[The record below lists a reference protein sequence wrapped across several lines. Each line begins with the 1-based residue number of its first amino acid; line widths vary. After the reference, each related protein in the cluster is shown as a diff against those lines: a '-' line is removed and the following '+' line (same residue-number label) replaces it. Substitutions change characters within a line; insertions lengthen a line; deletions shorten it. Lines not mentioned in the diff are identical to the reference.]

1 MIKHKIAL
9 ILLFFLYA
17 IYSWGQRI
25 EIDRLERDFRGSFKD
40 REAYELSQKFL
51 QIDSTYYTGHYFEGL
66 YRYFR
71 ASDKLGY
78 QQAIK
83 PLKKAIYYLE
93 KDFYR
98 QLRRSTNI
106 SVYINTYQYQRKYA
120 VLIDLLEKCYQYTA
134 QPEKAIE
141 TVRKLIKKD
150 FVFNFGVQPY
160 ATLSWIYHRNRTYSQ
175 DKYPFLKPTIM
186 DNVLTASK
194 YADSILITNRKNKR
208 YVSQWFSNYAD
219 GPEGSYYHFK
229 DIIYSY
235 LLKVDSA
242 EYCASQLERLNRLS
256 KNNYGNLQFI
266 QANYE
271 KAERYYDIARNE
283 DGYRYKSTKEFDY
296 MQSVIK
302 IFANKLEEAI
312 NIVANSIDLLGPTP
326 GFGWNNIAMARAN
339 YYSGDLEAT
348 REYAGK
354 ASEFKEVHINSTWG
368 KLQYDRN
375 ILLFE
380 YLYHKQKINEIKF
393 LNAGYWFDLSDLKD
407 LVYHYF
413 KKENAHLILTSD
425 LSANPERFLVL
436 YKIFSSEN
444 TLFFDE
450 IWEVI
455 KNFNADYFIDLF
467 TEKRAKDRRPGIIKY
482 YDYYIAKFHLEDG
495 NYDLAVSSFQNIL
508 EDPTL
513 EPEYEK
519 LLLGRVYEGL
529 SVAFDQLDMSE
540 ESNNFKLKFYET
552 YPQLVPFSSLEMNF
566 NLVIENKSLSDGQE
580 KIIDKI
586 KNSSVNWSNSV
597 NNDWP
602 TLYIQFVEGGTDE
615 ISYAV
620 ETNAQKK
627 FEGKLAFKE
636 NDSRFKQLLY
646 KAFGITLESNRILN
660 QS

>member
-9 ILLFFLYA
+9 ILLFFLSA

-83 PLKKAIYYLE
+83 PIKKAIYYLE

-175 DKYPFLKPTIM
+175 DKYPFLKSTIM

-208 YVSQWFSNYAD
+208 YVRQWFSNYAD

-266 QANYE
+266 QANYK
-271 KAERYYDIARNE
+271 KAERYYDMARNE

-302 IFANKLEEAI
+302 IFANELEEAR
-312 NIVANSIDLLGPTP
+312 NLVANSIDLLGPTP

-339 YYSGDLEAT
+339 YYSGDLAAT
-348 REYAGK
+348 REYARK

-375 ILLFE
+375 TLLFE

-393 LNAGYWFDLSDLKD
+393 LNTDYWYDLSDLKD

-436 YKIFSSEN
+436 YNIFSSEN

-529 SVAFDQLDMSE
+529 ATAFERLDMSE

-552 YPQLVPFSSLEMNF
+552 YPQIVPFSSLTMDF

-580 KIIDKI
+580 KIVDKI
-586 KNSSVNWSNSV
+586 KNSAVNWSSSP

-602 TLYIQFVEGGTDE
+602 TLYLQFVDGTDE
-615 ISYAV
+615 ISYTV
-620 ETNAQKK
+620 EANAQKK
-627 FEGKLAFKE
+627 FEGKLVFEE
-636 NDSRFKQLLY
+636 NDSRYKQLLY
-646 KAFGITLESNRILN
+646 KAFGITLESNRNLN

>member
-9 ILLFFLYA
+9 ILLFFLSA

-83 PLKKAIYYLE
+83 PIKKSIYYLE

-98 QLRRSTNI
+98 QLRRSTNL

-160 ATLSWIYHRNRTYSQ
+160 ATLSWIYHRNRTYSPE
-175 DKYPFLKPTIM
+175 KYPFLKSTIM

-266 QANYE
+266 QANYK
-271 KAERYYDIARNE
+271 KAERYYDMARNE

-302 IFANKLEEAI
+302 IFSNELEEAR

-348 REYAGK
+348 REYASK

-375 ILLFE
+375 TLLFE

-393 LNAGYWFDLSDLKD
+393 LNTGYWYDLSDLKD

-436 YKIFSSEN
+436 YNIFSSEN

-529 SVAFDQLDMSE
+529 AIAFERLDMSE

-552 YPQLVPFSSLEMNF
+552 YPQIVPFSSLNMDF

-580 KIIDKI
+580 KIVDKI
-586 KNSSVNWSNSV
+586 KNSAVNWSSSL

-602 TLYIQFVEGGTDE
+602 TLYLQFVNGTDE
-615 ISYAV
+615 INYTV
-620 ETNAQKK
+620 EANAQKK
-627 FEGKLAFKE
+627 FEGKLVFEE

-646 KAFGITLESNRILN
+646 KAFGITLESNRNLN

>member
-1 MIKHKIAL
+1 VIKHKIAL
-9 ILLFFLYA
+9 ILLFFLSA

-83 PLKKAIYYLE
+83 PIKKAIYYLE

-175 DKYPFLKPTIM
+175 DKYPFLKSTIM

-208 YVSQWFSNYAD
+208 YVRQWFSNYAD

-266 QANYE
+266 QANYK
-271 KAERYYDIARNE
+271 KAERYYDMARNE

-302 IFANKLEEAI
+302 IFANELEEAR
-312 NIVANSIDLLGPTP
+312 NLVANSIDLLGPTP

-339 YYSGDLEAT
+339 YYSGDLAAT
-348 REYAGK
+348 REYARK

-375 ILLFE
+375 TLLFE

-393 LNAGYWFDLSDLKD
+393 LNTDYWYDLSDLKD

-436 YKIFSSEN
+436 YNIFSSEN

-529 SVAFDQLDMSE
+529 ATAFERLDMSE

-552 YPQLVPFSSLEMNF
+552 YPQIVPFSSLTMDF

-580 KIIDKI
+580 KIVDKI
-586 KNSSVNWSNSV
+586 KNSAVNWSSSP

-602 TLYIQFVEGGTDE
+602 TLYLQFVDGTDE
-615 ISYAV
+615 ISYTV
-620 ETNAQKK
+620 EANAQKK
-627 FEGKLAFKE
+627 FEGKLVFEE
-636 NDSRFKQLLY
+636 NDSRYKQLLY
-646 KAFGITLESNRILN
+646 KAFGITLESNRNLN